1 MKPVL
6 PGGRIAADNFL
17 PPFPSGHFLLACGVK
32 ASGLIFPFLN
42 TNAIEASICE
52 SFYHPNKFCLFC
64 LPSSVCKCS
73 QVLLR
78 SISLMK
84 AVT

>member
-52 SFYHPNKFCLFC
+52 SFYHPGKNRDETEF
-64 LPSSVCKCS
+64 
-73 QVLLR
+73 
-78 SISLMK
+78 
-84 AVT
+84 